1 MKNFIKQ
8 LRGTA
13 IGTTFAS
20 PYAVLLMAD
29 LAERLLQ
36 DIDLQQHIKWRYID
50 DIYFI
55 WEHGENSLTQFIE
68 TVNAFHSTLKFSTE

>member
-1 MKNFIKQ
+1 MKNFTNQ

-13 IGTTFAS
+13 FGTKFAS

-36 DIDLQQHIKWRYID
+36 DIDL
-50 DIYFI
+50 
-55 WEHGENSLTQFIE
+55 
-68 TVNAFHSTLKFSTE
+68 